1 VRLSLRLKLTLFY
14 GLISGLI
21 LALGGLV
28 LFVALR
34 ESLHQSFDDSL
45 REAAQ
50 LAVSQLGGDE
60 GVPRL
65 ETEGQRFQASL
76 PGATTLTVYDRQGRP
91 IDRFGTSKV
100 SAPLEPGFATVGEV
114 RIFSKALP
122 EGGFLQATR
131 SQIELGN
138 TLARMGRLV
147 LLALPVLLLIGL
159 GMGYALADRA
169 LRPVDQVTRL
179 AGQIAASGRYVERVP
194 TAPGADEMARLTTTV
209 NAMLER
215 LEQTIEHE
223 RTFALA
229 AAHELRT
236 PLAVLKGNT
245 SLMLERDRTLEE
257 YRRVVQ
263 EVDSTTQELTNTV
276 DSLLA
281 LARSRQPRKN
291 LALDL
296 ADLALEVSDG
306 LEARARSCGMTFQK
320 TLEPAQMRGDPAGL
334 RLAIGNLLENAIK
347 YGREGGCVW
356 VRSGSS
362 DTGSNDTVTW
372 LEVADD
378 GPGVPDEE
386 LERLRQP
393 FQRGAGL
400 QSVPG
405 AGLGLALVTAV
416 IEGHGGTLTLTR
428 AIEGG
433 LRARLEHVI
442 RKT

>member
-1 VRLSLRLKLTLFY
+1 LSLRLKLTLFY
-14 GLISGLI
+14 ALISGLI
-21 LALGGLV
+21 LALGAAI

-34 ESLHQSFDDSL
+34 ESLHQSFDESL

-60 GVPRL
+60 GAPHL
-65 ETEGQRFQASL
+65 ETEGQRFQSSL
-76 PGATTLTVYDRQGRP
+76 PGATTLTVYDRYERLV
-91 IDRFGTSKV
+91 DRFGNFKL
-100 SAPLEPGFATVGEV
+100 SAPLETGFYDVGGLRV
-114 RIFSKALP
+114 FSKALP
-122 EGGFLQATR
+122 DGGFLQAAR
-131 SQIELGN
+131 SEVEMGKTI
-138 TLARMGRLV
+138 ARTGRLV

-159 GMGYALADRA
+159 GTGYALADRA

-179 AGQIAASGRYVERVP
+179 AGQIAASGRYEKRVP
-194 TAPGADEMARLTTTV
+194 TAPGDDEMARLTRTV

-215 LEQTIEHE
+215 LEQTIERE

-245 SLMLERDRTLEE
+245 SLTLERNRSVEE
-257 YRRVVQ
+257 YQRVVQ

-276 DSLLA
+276 EGLLA
-281 LARSRQPRKN
+281 LARSRQPGKN

-306 LEARARSCGMTFQK
+306 LEVRARTRGMTIQK
-320 TLEPAQMRGDPAGL
+320 TLEPAQMRGDPSSL

-347 YGREGGCVW
+347 YGREGGRVW
-356 VRSGSS
+356 LRSGSS
-362 DTGSNDTVTW
+362 DAGSSDTVTW

-378 GPGVPDEE
+378 GPGIHGEE

-393 FQRGAGL
+393 FQRGTGL
-400 QSVPG
+400 QGVHG
-405 AGLGLALVTAV
+405 AGLGLALVAAV
-416 IEGHGGTLTLTR
+416 IEGHDGTLTL
-428 AIEGG
+428 APAVEGG
-433 LRARLEHVI
+433 LLARLE
-442 RKT
+442 RAMPQKKP

>member
-1 VRLSLRLKLTLFY
+1 MSLRLKLTLFY

-21 LALGGLV
+21 LGLGGLV

-34 ESLHQSFDDSL
+34 QGLHQSFDDSL

-60 GVPRL
+60 GSQRL
-65 ETEGQRFQASL
+65 EPAIQNFQASL

-91 IDRFGTSKV
+91 TDRFGPSKV
-100 SAPLEPGFATVGEV
+100 GALLEPGFATVGEV
-114 RIFSKALP
+114 RVFSQALP
-122 EGGFLQATR
+122 DGGFLQAAR
-131 SQIELGN
+131 SQIELGD
-138 TLARMGRLV
+138 TLARTGGLV

-159 GMGYALADRA
+159 GVGYALADRA

-179 AGQIAASGRYVERVP
+179 AGQIAASGRYEKRVP
-194 TAPGADEMARLTTTV
+194 TAPGADEMARLTSTV

-245 SLMLERDRTLEE
+245 SLTLERERTIKE
-257 YRRVVQ
+257 YQRVVQ

-306 LEARARSCGMTFQK
+306 LEVQARSRDMTIQK

-334 RLAIGNLLENAIK
+334 RLAISNLLENAIK
-347 YGREGGCVW
+347 YGREGGRIW
-356 VRSGSS
+356 VRTGSS
-362 DTGSNDTVTW
+362 DTVTW
-372 LEVADD
+372 LEVSDD
-378 GPGVPDEE
+378 GSGVSDEE

-416 IEGHGGTLTLTR
+416 IEGHDGTLTLNR
-428 AIEGG
+428 AVEGG
-433 LRARLEHVI
+433 LLARLKCAN
-442 RKT
+442 RKR

>member
-1 VRLSLRLKLTLFY
+1 LSLRLKLTLFY
-14 GLISGLI
+14 ALVSGLI
-21 LALGGLV
+21 LALGAAI

-34 ESLHQSFDDSL
+34 QSLHQSFDDSL

-60 GVPRL
+60 GTARL
-65 ETEGQRFQASL
+65 EPATQSFQASL

-91 IDRFGTSKV
+91 TDRFGSSKV
-100 SAPLEPGFATVGEV
+100 SAKLKPGFATVGEV
-114 RIFSKALP
+114 RVFSQALP
-122 EGGFLQATR
+122 EGGFLQAAR

-138 TLARMGRLV
+138 TLARTGKLV

-194 TAPGADEMARLTTTV
+194 TAPGADEMARLTSTV

-245 SLMLERDRTLEE
+245 SLTLERERTIKE
-257 YRRVVQ
+257 YQRVVQ

-281 LARSRQPRKN
+281 LAQSRQSRKN

-306 LEARARSCGMTFQK
+306 LELRARSHGMTIQT

-347 YGREGGCVW
+347 YGREGGRVW
-356 VRSGSS
+356 VRCGSS
-362 DTGSNDTVTW
+362 NTVTW

-400 QSVPG
+400 QGVPG

-416 IEGHGGTLTLTR
+416 IEGHDGTLTLTR
-428 AIEGG
+428 AVEGG
-433 LRARLEHVI
+433 LLARLECANP
-442 RKT
+442 KT